1 MYEDDFE
8 DEPQVRPSIEL
19 DPLEEEVDP
28 DDEEGYSEEEPEVYE
43 DDSDFPSEDGN
54 PDFDA

>member
-28 DDEEGYSEEEPEVYE
+28 EDEEFEEPEPEIYE
-43 DDSDFPSEDGN
+43 DDSDFPSEDSTGY
-54 PDFDA
+54 DA

>member
-19 DPLEEEVDP
+19 DPLEETEE
-28 DDEEGYSEEEPEVYE
+28 DEEGYNEEEPEPEIFE
-43 DDSDFPSEDGN
+43 DDSDFPSEDSN